1 VSCWALSC
9 RARSCWLVLWLAM
22 REQGRASARLSKSRA
37 APKKVTRGR
46 GVAQL
51 GSALRSGRRGRR
63 FKSGHPDP
71 GHRPPPTMG
80 RGLFLCHNRVGC
92 AARSRARVGCGPFP
106 RSLPP
111 NPVGTF
117 QCAGLSSDCAAF
129 ATELRPLPAVVAE
142 DFQYRPGILHYAYLT
157 VPLTSV
163 TCAPSP
169 CGPALPVSRI
179 GRALLLR
186 LLRALCRHRTRVP

>member
-1 VSCWALSC
+1 
-9 RARSCWLVLWLAM
+9 M
-22 REQGRASARLSKSRA
+22 E
-37 APKKVTRGR
+37 R
-46 GVAQL
+46 GVPDAPL
-51 GSALRSGRRGRR
+51 LFMTSAVAIFGTSMAAIPAI
-63 FKSGHPDP
+63 SS
-71 GHRPPPTMG
+71 
-80 RGLFLCHNRVGC
+80 NRVGC

-186 LLRALCRHRTRVP
+186 LLRALCRHRTRVPQAIPRSQVLYVRA